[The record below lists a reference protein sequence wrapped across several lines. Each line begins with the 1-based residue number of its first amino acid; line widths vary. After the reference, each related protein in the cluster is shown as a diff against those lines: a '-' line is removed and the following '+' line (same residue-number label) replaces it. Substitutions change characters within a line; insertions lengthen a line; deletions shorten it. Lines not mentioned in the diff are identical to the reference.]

1 MSQLTP
7 ISVIE
12 TALLD
17 LRSEGYTHGVNGN
30 ATHPFGEQ
38 EKKHNWI
45 LRHPMRIV
53 RLKRGKPFQ
62 VIANVDILVVI
73 GIICRFC
80 IQALKEI
87 VILLAA
93 RKSTWHKKHSGEA
106 RLDFIIFVKYVI
118 TKMCIELI
126 NI

>member
-12 TALLD
+12 TALLN

-53 RLKRGKPFQ
+53 RLKRGETIPSNCKCGYPHF
-62 VIANVDILVVI
+62 NRNNLSILHPGFEGNCHTI
-73 GIICRFC
+73 G
-80 IQALKEI
+80 
-87 VILLAA
+87 
-93 RKSTWHKKHSGEA
+93 S
-106 RLDFIIFVKYVI
+106 
-118 TKMCIELI
+118 
-126 NI
+126 

>member
-53 RLKRGKPFQ
+53 RLTQ
-62 VIANVDILVVI
+62 
-73 GIICRFC
+73 
-80 IQALKEI
+80 
-87 VILLAA
+87 
-93 RKSTWHKKHSGEA
+93 
-106 RLDFIIFVKYVI
+106 
-118 TKMCIELI
+118 
-126 NI
+126 